1 MTMTTAA
8 PTTVPM
14 TDTATETYAQMSP
27 AKRFKKR
34 YFVYGWLAIELLSL
48 PFAFSASAQIMDR
61 VSFSIPQKVAS
72 VVIDSVPG
80 KTQLVVSS
88 NAAFTVAAQNAIG
101 EYDVTVRASGN
112 INGTR
117 FGDNAQVPGPMSACA
132 VATTTAPSVIY
143 RATQKTAV
151 KSGDVLSQAVIIE
164 INYDAALS
172 PKFVVKTQ
180 ENSAALKNANACT
193 AQSS

>member
-1 MTMTTAA
+1 MTMTPPTIIKTGATDRAA
-8 PTTVPM
+8 H
-14 TDTATETYAQMSP
+14 AR
-27 AKRFKKR
+27 RFKKR
-34 YFVYGWLAIELLSL
+34 YFVYGWLALEALSL

-61 VSFSIPQKVAS
+61 VSFTIPQKVAS

-88 NAAFTVAAQNAIG
+88 NAAFTVAAQDAIG
-101 EYDVTVRASGN
+101 EFDVIVRASGN

-117 FGDNAQVPGPMSACA
+117 FGDNAQIPGPDRACG
-132 VATTTAPSVIY
+132 VATNSRPVVIY

-151 KSGDVLSQAVIIE
+151 NPGDVLSQAVIIE

-172 PKFVVKTQ
+172 PKFVVKT
-180 ENSAALKNANACT
+180 EDNSGGMISAAACT
-193 AQSS
+193 SKNS